1 MRENEALISQ
11 DIAVSDVKAILDNEK
26 TCYIQKLKK
35 NIETLEKQVDNK
47 EQDAKEIVE
56 STKEL
61 SKNCSLKEYLDYFFN

>member
-47 EQDAKEIVE
+47 EQDAKEVVE

-61 SKNCSLKEYLDYFFN
+61 SKNYSLKEYLDYFFN

>member
-56 STKEL
+56 SSTEM
-61 SKNCSLKEYLDYFFN
+61 SKQFSAKEYVDYLFN

>member
-11 DIAVSDVKAILDNEK
+11 EIEVSDVKAILDNEK

-47 EQDAKEIVE
+47 EQDTKEIVE

>member
-11 DIAVSDVKAILDNEK
+11 EIAVSDVKAILDNEK

-35 NIETLEKQVDNK
+35 NIKTLEKQVDNK
-47 EQDAKEIVE
+47 EQDTKEIVE

-61 SKNCSLKEYLDYFFN
+61 SKNYSLKEYLDYFFN